1 MPSTEEELVVIAD
14 SIKSER
20 HTVFAIVTAQH
31 VAVLS
36 CFSLLLHYGGLLFVC
51 WCVLYT
57 TAMPIFVSI
66 VMNVYVMTLNSSVA
80 IRCLWI
86 VSNCVSV
93 PLFLV
98 VRLSGSSS
106 QNASLW
112 SLFSPHWSCA
122 CDGDCSLSLS
132 LCHCLYTSASNRG
145 PPTSRCQESN

>member
-1 MPSTEEELVVIAD
+1 MSD

-20 HTVFAIVTAQH
+20 HTVLVIVTAQH
-31 VAVLS
+31 FVVLS
-36 CFSLLLHYGGLLFVC
+36 RFSHLLHYGCLLFVC

-57 TAMPIFVSI
+57 MVMSIFVSI
-66 VMNVYVMTLNSSVA
+66 VMNVFVMTFISSVT
-80 IRCLWI
+80 ILRLWI

-93 PLFLV
+93 PLVVV
-98 VRLSGSSS
+98 VRQSVSSS

-112 SLFSPHWSCA
+112 SLFFSPHWSCA